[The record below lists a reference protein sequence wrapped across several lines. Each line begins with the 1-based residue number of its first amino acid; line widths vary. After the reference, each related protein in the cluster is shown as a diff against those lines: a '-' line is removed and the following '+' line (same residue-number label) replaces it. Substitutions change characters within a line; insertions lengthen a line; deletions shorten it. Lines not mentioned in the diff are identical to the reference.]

1 MYNIKIP
8 QKNKSLSL
16 FRKNAFSLNK
26 NFDDLHHLLVCTKKN
41 DIRPFSEPRINLNL
55 NNFSFEFTVA
65 N

>member
-41 DIRPFSEPRINLNL
+41 
-55 NNFSFEFTVA
+55 
-65 N
+65 